1 MGHVLANKR
10 NLGNNEYR
18 LSFSGVRHVRP
29 HHSEAYSHRSHR
41 NAFVFRNIPRACQ
54 SASNLIRGSLYID
67 CRKFVR
73 MLVSHEIYIERG
85 RYDHPTCNTIYE
97 CICTGTR
104 PAVCNA
110 PQHQLERRMAGTRA
124 PHPSREARRRGTR
137 QILSEFSGRCGGA
150 PKQHSATAIEIART
164 ISACN
169 LHRLKLETRQ
179 G

>member
-1 MGHVLANKR
+1 MSRPLAGKSHME
-10 NLGNNEYR
+10 NNEYR

-29 HHSEAYSHRSHR
+29 RHSEDSSHRSHR
-41 NAFVFRNIPRACQ
+41 NTFVFHNIPRACK
-54 SASNLIRGSLYID
+54 SAPNLIRGSLYID

-124 PHPSREARRRGTR
+124 PRPTCEAGCNGTR
-137 QILSEFSGRCGGA
+137 QFLSEFSGRCGDA
-150 PKQHSATAIEIART
+150 PKQHSLTAIEIART